1 MPLSAFQKRL
11 ESDLKKR
18 VQLRINDNRST
29 MLSVKWEPD
38 CTKVSLHRFFL
49 EAPENIMDAL
59 ACYIRKEHKAICP
72 SLKSFIEES
81 VRRLDYAHVVDKMR
95 LDVKGVAYNLKEIF
109 DRINQRYFQRKLK
122 LNITWY
128 GKRTHRNR
136 SQMTFGLYHEPL
148 KLIKIN
154 RFLDRFDVPEY
165 FISYVIYHEML
176 HYVCPPFV
184 DEKGK
189 QHIHTKEFKLREKDF
204 EFYDLSQKWIEEN
217 REGIF
222 SNF

>member
-1 MPLSAFQKRL
+1 MGAG
-11 ESDLKKR
+11 
-18 VQLRINDNRST
+18 
-29 MLSVKWEPD
+29 
-38 CTKVSLHRFFL
+38 LHKSIVAPVFL